1 MFEKLSERL
10 QGVVNSLRG
19 RGKLTESNIEEAV
32 RAVRMALLEADV
44 HISVVK
50 DVLDGVK
57 AKALGQEVLKS
68 LTPDQHFIKI
78 LHEEMVRVLGEGKTA
93 LSFPSLPPGILM
105 LVGLQGSGKTT
116 TAAKIARYFLKEGHS
131 TLLVPA
137 DVYRPAAQQQLRV
150 LAKQVGVFFYEPDGE
165 TDPAAM
171 CQKAVADAKKRGI
184 HRVVIDTAG
193 RLHIDEKLMKEL
205 EDICSRVNPA
215 ERLYVA
221 DAMAG
226 QSAVQTAKAF
236 HEKVSLTGILLT
248 KADGDAR
255 GGVVLS
261 VKATTGLPVK
271 MVGTGE
277 KTDAIELFYPERMAS
292 RILGMGDVL
301 SLIEKAQEAVDL
313 KEAEK
318 TAKRLEKGEFTL
330 EDLREQF
337 RQIKKMGPLDQI
349 VGMIPGLSSMGN
361 MPRPEIDERQIKR
374 MEAILDSMT
383 LDERSRPKIL
393 NGSRRRRIAAG
404 SGTTVADVNRLIQQY
419 LEMRKMVEK
428 MKKGG
433 MKSILRNLRGK
444 LQ

>member
-1 MFEKLSERL
+1 MFEKLTEKL
-10 QGVVNSLRG
+10 LGVVNTLRG

-50 DVLDGVK
+50 SILEGVK

-68 LTPDQHFIKI
+68 LTPDQHFVKI
-78 LHEEMVRVLGEGKTA
+78 LHEEIVRVLGEGQSGF
-93 LSFPSLPPGILM
+93 SFPSLPPGIIM

-116 TAAKIARYFLKEGHS
+116 TAAKIAKFFVKEGHS

-137 DVYRPAAQQQLRV
+137 DVYRPAAQQQLKV
-150 LAKQVGVFFYEPDGE
+150 LAEKAGVFYFEPNGE
-165 TDPAAM
+165 KDAAKM
-171 CQKAVADAKKRGI
+171 CESAIAEAKRRGI
-184 HRVVIDTAG
+184 HRVIIDTAG
-193 RLHIDEKLMKEL
+193 RLHIDENLMEEL
-205 EDICSRVNPA
+205 ERICQKVNPN

-236 HEKVSLTGILLT
+236 FEKVKLTGIVLT

-277 KTDAIELFYPERMAS
+277 KIDAIELFYPERMAS

-301 SLIEKAQEAVDL
+301 TLIEKAESAIDL

-318 TAKRLEKGEFTL
+318 TARRLEKGEFTL
-330 EDLREQF
+330 DDLRDQF
-337 RQIKKMGPLDQI
+337 RQIKKMGSLDQI
-349 VGMIPGLSSMGN
+349 LGM
-361 MPRPEIDERQIKR
+361 
-374 MEAILDSMT
+374 
-383 LDERSRPKIL
+383 
-393 NGSRRRRIAAG
+393 
-404 SGTTVADVNRLIQQY
+404 
-419 LEMRKMVEK
+419 
-428 MKKGG
+428 
-433 MKSILRNLRGK
+433 
-444 LQ
+444 

>member
-1 MFEKLSERL
+1 MFEKLTEKLLS
-10 QGVVNSLRG
+10 VVNTLRG
-19 RGKLTESNIEEAV
+19 KGKLTESNIEEAV

-50 DVLDGVK
+50 SILEGVK
-57 AKALGQEVLKS
+57 TKALGQEVLKS

-78 LHEEMVRVLGEGKTA
+78 LHEEIVRVLGEGQ
-93 LSFPSLPPGILM
+93 SGFNFPSLPPGIIM

-116 TAAKIARYFLKEGHS
+116 TAAKIANFFAKEGHS

-137 DVYRPAAQQQLRV
+137 DVYRPAAQQQLKV
-150 LAKQVGVFFYEPDGE
+150 LAEKANVFYFEPNEEKD
-165 TDPAAM
+165 AARM
-171 CQKAVADAKKRGI
+171 CENAIAEAKRRGI
-184 HRVVIDTAG
+184 HRVIIDTAG
-193 RLHIDEKLMKEL
+193 RLHIDENLMEEL
-205 EDICSRVNPA
+205 EKICKKVNPH

-236 HEKVSLTGILLT
+236 FEKVQLSGIILT

-277 KTDAIELFYPERMAS
+277 KIDAIELFYPDRMAS

-301 SLIEKAQEAVDL
+301 TLIEKAESAIDI
-313 KEAEK
+313 KTAEK
-318 TAKRLEKGEFTL
+318 AARRLEKGEFNL
-330 EDLREQF
+330 DDLRDQF
-337 RQIKKMGPLDQI
+337 RQIKKMGSMDQI
-349 VGMIPGLSSMGN
+349 LSMIPGFSGLRN
-361 MPRPEIDERQIKR
+361 IPKPELNEKQIKR

-383 LDERSRPKIL
+383 PEERRNPKIL
-393 NGSRRRRIAAG
+393 NGSRRKRIAMG
-404 SGTTVADVNRLIQQY
+404 SGTTVAEVNALYKQY
-419 LEMRKMVEK
+419 LEMKKMVEK

-433 MKSILRNLRGK
+433 IKSILRNLKGSF
-444 LQ
+444 